1 MVNVYIIAIRIVW
14 YLAKH
19 ISTWLHSLL
28 VADQYDKWEG
38 SPRPK
43 VGFFVLE
50 LIGLEV
56 RLDLELPTAAWLLC
70 LDVPV
75 DWVQKPSQGTAKRM
89 DS

>member
-1 MVNVYIIAIRIVW
+1 MRR
-14 YLAKH
+14 
-19 ISTWLHSLL
+19 
-28 VADQYDKWEG
+28 E
-38 SPRPK
+38 PK
-43 VGFFVLE
+43 AQGRFFVLE